1 MAKRNSS
8 RVAVRATTSPSAA
21 ARAAIPPSLSAG
33 ARLAVPL
40 YKEVKRLLVEAV
52 SAGEWPPASAIPA
65 EKELSARF
73 GVAMGTLR
81 KAVDELVAE
90 NVLVRQQGRG
100 TFVARHDRERMMFH
114 FFHIVGAD
122 GSKETPAVEMRE
134 FRRGRADAHEAARLG
149 VPEGEPVFR
158 IVNVLSLSSVPII
171 LDHIA
176 IAQAR
181 FQGLT
186 AAQFR
191 DRPNTIYHLYQSAFG
206 ITVLRT
212 AERLRAVPATPEAAE
227 VLGVRKGAP
236 LLEIRR
242 TALSFNDQPVEY
254 RRSLVNTTAHEYFS
268 DLAKSA

>member
-1 MAKRNSS
+1 MSMSKRSS
-8 RVAVRATTSPSAA
+8 RSPSST
-21 ARAAIPPSLSAG
+21 RAPGSGTAIPPSLSTG

-40 YKEVKRLLVEAV
+40 YKEVKRLMLETV

-65 EKELSARF
+65 EKALAARF

-90 NVLVRQQGRG
+90 NILVRQQGRG

-122 GSKETPAVEMRE
+122 GSKETPTVQMLA
-134 FRRGRADAHEAARLG
+134 FQRGKADADEADHLG
-149 VPEGEPVFR
+149 VAAGEPLFR
-158 IVNVLSLSSVPII
+158 IVNVLSLVGVPII
-171 LDHIA
+171 VDHIA
-176 IAQAR
+176 IVQAR
-181 FQGLT
+181 FSGLT
-186 AAQFR
+186 AARFR

-212 AERLRAVPATPEAAE
+212 AERLRAVSADADAAG
-227 VLGVRKGAP
+227 VLGVRTGAP
-236 LLEIRR
+236 LLQIRR

-254 RRSLVNTTAHEYFS
+254 RCSLVNTAAHEYFS
-268 DLAKSA
+268 DLAKAG